1 MSPTDPFA
9 PLDPTDH
16 GVVGRPGVVTIA
28 IGGGDRPGEV
38 RVQVRGTFEQ
48 FIAYA
53 DEPLETGRAV
63 LVYRS
68 RGHRDVDV
76 MPDPADG

>member
-1 MSPTDPFA
+1 VAQAAFPGGGE
-9 PLDPTDH
+9 PLDH
-16 GVVGRPGVVTIA
+16 AVVGRPGTVTHPIA
-28 IGGGDRPGEV
+28 GGSNPGEV
-38 RVQVRGTFEQ
+38 RVDVRGTTEL

-53 DEPLETGRAV
+53 DTALPVGAAV

-76 MPDPADG
+76 MPDPSAP

>member
-1 MSPTDPFA
+1 MAQAANPGPGQ
-9 PLDPTDH
+9 PLDH
-16 GVVGRPGVVTIA
+16 AVVGRSGTVTHPIA
-28 IGGGDRPGEV
+28 GGSSPGEV
-38 RVQVRGTFEQ
+38 RVEVRGTTEQ

-53 DEPLETGRAV
+53 DTALPVGAAV

-76 MPDPADG
+76 MADPSAS

>member
-1 MSPTDPFA
+1 VAGMDDPGPVG
-9 PLDPTDH
+9 PLDH
-16 GVVGRPGVVTIA
+16 AVVGRRGVVTHPIP
-28 IGGGDRPGEV
+28 GGRSPGEV
-38 RVQVRGTFEQ
+38 RVEVRGTAEL

-53 DEPLETGRAV
+53 DGALAVGAAV

-76 MPDPADG
+76 MVDPSAS

>member
-1 MSPTDPFA
+1 VSPADPYG
-9 PLDPTDH
+9 PEDPTDH
-16 GVVGRPGVVTIA
+16 RVVGRSGTVTIG
-28 IGGGDRPGEV
+28 IGGGESPGEV
-38 RVQVRGTFEQ
+38 RVQVRGTFEL

-53 DEPLETGRAV
+53 DEPLPRGRAV

-76 MPDPADG
+76 MPDPAAG